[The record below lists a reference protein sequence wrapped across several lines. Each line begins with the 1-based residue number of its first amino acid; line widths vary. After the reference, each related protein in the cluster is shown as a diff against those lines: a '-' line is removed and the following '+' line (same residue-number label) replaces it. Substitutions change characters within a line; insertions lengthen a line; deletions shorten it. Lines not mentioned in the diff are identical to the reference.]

1 VYNLIVDSIF
11 LLKLVLSFCIGG
23 LWIVIAT
30 VLADKLGSKV
40 GGLVSGLPSTVM
52 FSLFFIAWTQSPA
65 VAVQATTISPI
76 TGGLTCLFLTC
87 YATLVHKGF
96 VKATITSL
104 ALWLLLSYVLI
115 RIHFNNYPLSI
126 LGYIVLFALSF
137 FIQENILHI
146 KSVKGKRIV
155 YTPMLIL
162 SRGIIGGSVVALAVF
177 LGKIG
182 GPLLGGMF
190 AMFPAMFMS
199 TMLVTYYSHGSLFSS
214 ATMKSSMVSA
224 ISVTVYSIIARYTY
238 VPFGLWFGTLAS
250 ILVSFGTGALI
261 YKLVITKLN

>member
-1 VYNLIVDSIF
+1 VDTIF
-11 LLKLVLSFCIGG
+11 LLKLALSFCIGG
-23 LWIVIAT
+23 LWVVLAT
-30 VLADKLGSKV
+30 VLADKLGSKI

-52 FSLFFIAWTQSPA
+52 FSLFFIAWTQSPT

-76 TGGLTCLFLTC
+76 VGGLTCLFLAC
-87 YATLVHKGF
+87 YTTLVHKGF
-96 VKATITSL
+96 VKATLTSL
-104 ALWLLLSYVLI
+104 ALWSILAYGLV

-126 LGYIVLFALSF
+126 LGYIGLFILSF
-137 FIQENILHI
+137 VIMERILNV
-146 KSVKGKRIV
+146 KSVKGKHIV

-162 SRGIIGGSVVALAVF
+162 SRGLIGGTVVALAVF

-190 AMFPAMFMS
+190 AMFPAMFTS
-199 TMLVTYYSHGSLFSS
+199 TMLVTYYSHGPLFSA

-238 VPFGLWFGTLAS
+238 IPFGLGLGTLIS
-250 ILVSFGTGALI
+250 ILVSFGIGVAI
-261 YKLVITKLN
+261 YKLVITRLS